1 MGAIW
6 FYSGL
11 DWGASWFLISEYLHI
26 FCGRTSEGA
35 GAGGKQLSSKG
46 KDHVLDA
53 LPYLWVLVFKQNLLI
68 GIALKDYVVLSEEFN
83 ECSLFRPF
91 ALSCFSDSNCVIQLQ
106 FVGLVG
112 KQSDGGIQILNPVS
126 FWERQPLSDPEWCSE
141 WDLWGQAV
149 RFHLG
154 LVAHTRFGFQDSDL
168 TILCLSSLCLLG
180 FTGWQRGLNMV
191 NIREVLDI

>member
-6 FYSGL
+6 FYSGV

-35 GAGGKQLSSKG
+35 GAGEKQLSSKG

-53 LPYLWVLVFKQNLLI
+53 LSYLLVLVFKRNWLV

-91 ALSCFSDSNCVIQLQ
+91 ALSCFSDSNWVIQLQ
-106 FVGLVG
+106 FMGLVG
-112 KQSDGGIQILNPVS
+112 KQSDGEFRFWTTSVFERDNHCQIQDGVQNGTSGV
-126 FWERQPLSDPEWCSE
+126 RLSDFISVSPTPS
-141 WDLWGQAV
+141 
-149 RFHLG
+149 LG
-154 LVAHTRFGFQDSDL
+154 SRIV
-168 TILCLSSLCLLG
+168 I
-180 FTGWQRGLNMV
+180 
-191 NIREVLDI
+191 